1 MSKDDARAGL
11 PTGHPPAPQ
20 AGGCTSCAAQVR
32 EIVECLR
39 DLQTCIGIFAEAH
52 PRLEYELIDPID
64 SLADRLAEIE
74 KGLALAA
81 PPSGA

>member
-1 MSKDDARAGL
+1 MS
-11 PTGHPPAPQ
+11 TPQ
-20 AGGCTSCAAQVR
+20 ACGCTDCTAQVR
-32 EIVECLR
+32 RIVECLR
-39 DLQTCIGIFAEAH
+39 DLQTCIGIVADAH